1 LKNQIK
7 TTQNCLSS
15 FKILPDLQWSKQ
27 KLIKKIISRSYL
39 SSEKQKNAFLKQN
52 DVRKSFWSQNQQLVE
67 VDVLK
72 KKKIKKTKS
81 RIKKKKTPF
90 FTNSLFLT
98 PFLNSD
104 FIYWQQK

>member
-1 LKNQIK
+1 MHFLNKM
-7 TTQNCLSS
+7 T
-15 FKILPDLQWSKQ
+15 
-27 KLIKKIISRSYL
+27 
-39 SSEKQKNAFLKQN
+39 SE
-52 DVRKSFWSQNQQLVE
+52 KSFWSQKQQLVE

-72 KKKIKKTKS
+72 KKENLEDKIKNQE
-81 RIKKKKTPF
+81 KKTPF